1 MPLSTLRP
9 GQLLGTVLG
18 QPWAPFPS
26 EVQHLLS
33 VRHERQAKTKK
44 AVWQKAGG
52 FWGETNLG
60 SKRSFASH

>member
-1 MPLSTLRP
+1 MPLSTLCP

-44 AVWQKAGG
+44 AVWHKAGG
-52 FWGETNLG
+52 F
-60 SKRSFASH
+60 